1 MHNFKN
7 EFWAFIPARS
17 GSTRLKA
24 GTAQKI
30 CLNIISTQVMTN
42 LGNVKN
48 GMMVNMKPRNKKL
61 RQRKKNIYKI
71 LKNDQKLLND

>member
-1 MHNFKN
+1 MKTGS
-7 EFWAFIPARS
+7 EVVA

-71 LKNDQKLLND
+71 LKNDQKLLNN

>member
-1 MHNFKN
+1 
-7 EFWAFIPARS
+7 
-17 GSTRLKA
+17 
-24 GTAQKI
+24 
-30 CLNIISTQVMTN
+30 MTN